1 MHWLGYI
8 KPVLSHI
15 AAFAIVVYAMSFAQ
29 KTPSL
34 TVLIKPLAALA
45 VFIIGRLVYLIL
57 YKRQY
62 AYILTTQRVSTEWG
76 LLPWQKKTSY
86 LTLDNIFEGY
96 AKQSIQEKMSNYGNV
111 VLIKRD
117 GLRSEYILE
126 FIPDPLGFLGQ
137 INQQKEFPAGSQQG
151 RHATVP
157 GGPVLPLVAEP
168 ATLATPFA
176 PLSSTAQGNGSFDF
190 TEKLEK
196 LIQLKKD
203 GDITPEEFD
212 RLKAKLLQGI

>member
-1 MHWLGYI
+1 MHWLGYV

-15 AAFAIVVYAMSFAQ
+15 AAFAIVVYAMWFAQ

-62 AYILTTQRVSTEWG
+62 TYILTTQRVSTEWG

-96 AKQSIQEKMSNYGNV
+96 VKQSMQEKMSNYGNV

-151 RHATVP
+151 RHATIL
-157 GGPVLPLVAEP
+157 GGPVSALVEHPDPVPPVALGERV
-168 ATLATPFA
+168 TPN
-176 PLSSTAQGNGSFDF
+176 TARFI
-190 TEKLEK
+190 TEELEK
-196 LIQLKKD
+196 LILLKNGGYID
-203 GDITPEEFD
+203 TNEFNK
-212 RLKAKLLQGI
+212 LKAKLLQGI